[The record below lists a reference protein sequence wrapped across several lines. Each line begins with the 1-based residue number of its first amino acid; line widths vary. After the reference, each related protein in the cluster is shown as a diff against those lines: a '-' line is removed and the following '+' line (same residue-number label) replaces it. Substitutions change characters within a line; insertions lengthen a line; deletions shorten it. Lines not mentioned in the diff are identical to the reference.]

1 MRYEGDQPLKE
12 RETIRQKQKEGRGN
26 TGGQVQKKKRKKR
39 KNTSITHELGW
50 ELVMRE

>member
-1 MRYEGDQPLKE
+1 MEDNKVK
-12 RETIRQKQKEGRGN
+12 TEGR
-26 TGGQVQKKKRKKR
+26 KRKHRRTSTKEKKKR

>member
-1 MRYEGDQPLKE
+1 MEDNKAK
-12 RETIRQKQKEGRGN
+12 TEGR
-26 TGGQVQKKKRKKR
+26 KRKHRRTSTKEKKKR